1 MSDISSIENIEW
13 RTPNE
18 DDLERLDFVI
28 KHNRMNNYLLI
39 GAVLFIVIGVIG
51 LITTQL
57 KNSLNNWP
65 ISVLAFIIA
74 AVIVVFI
81 VRRIH
86 LSPEYKVADVVLNE
100 IVFVQSSESS
110 VSYTATISQGETV
123 LKNINIYGKKHPEV
137 NSNVLLFMF
146 NNDSWTVGVV

>member
-1 MSDISSIENIEW
+1 MSETNSIENINW
-13 RTPNE
+13 RAPNE

-110 VSYTATISQGETV
+110 VSYTAIVSQGDTV